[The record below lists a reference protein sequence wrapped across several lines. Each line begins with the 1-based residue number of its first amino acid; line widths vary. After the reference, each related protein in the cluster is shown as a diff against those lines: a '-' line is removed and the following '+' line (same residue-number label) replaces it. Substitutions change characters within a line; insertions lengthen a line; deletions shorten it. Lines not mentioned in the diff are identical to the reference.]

1 MFKPANTAGPRSFT
15 DLTKIL
21 ESKKSLRKE
30 RDGGDADMLRKR
42 KLICAKKMGE
52 EIEKMEKKDEDDDIE
67 TYVSIGSW
75 IGGPA
80 SLLPS

>member
-1 MFKPANTAGPRSFT
+1 
-15 DLTKIL
+15 
-21 ESKKSLRKE
+21 
-30 RDGGDADMLRKR
+30 MLRER